1 MTQVPAYAARS
12 AAHSLAPFD
21 IERRARRQAQMREY
35 PDNHR
40 RLFDGGDD
48 LQGAATLRAVF
59 DVDSENALEQTR
71 PAHTCRCFIRVVSRI
86 IARFLRCARHN
97 RGAEPK

>member
-1 MTQVPAYAARS
+1 MTQVAAYAARS

-48 LQGAATLRAVF
+48 LQGAAHCGQCSMSIPKTRLSRRAQPMR
-59 DVDSENALEQTR
+59 A
-71 PAHTCRCFIRVVSRI
+71 
-86 IARFLRCARHN
+86 
-97 RGAEPK
+97 GASYAS